1 MEKEKQA
8 EEKKITL
15 GFLVGWVV
23 GVMFLLSGIM
33 ALVSEPLT
41 AVYSFLIS
49 IVLLPPANKF
59 IKDKAGFS
67 LSGGLKFV
75 LVIILLGLLSGTLAE
90 KGKSAMNNVDGATK
104 QGETSQSA
112 PIPQKEIVNIS
123 AYKLYGDYEAN
134 EVSAD
139 AKYKDKT
146 LNISGTIDSIGKDI
160 MSNPFVALKG
170 QEYFGFVQCLFS
182 RGDEQKLVNLSKGQ
196 GITLRGDSP
205 SRIIGNV
212 LVQNC
217 SIVK

>member
-1 MEKEKQA
+1 MGV
-8 EEKKITL
+8 L
-15 GFLVGWVV
+15 FL
-23 GVMFLLSGIM
+23 FSGIM
-33 ALVSEPLT
+33 SLVSEPIT
-41 AVYSFLIS
+41 ALYAFLIA

-59 IKDKAGFS
+59 IKDKLGFS

-90 KGKSAMNNVDGATK
+90 KGRSATINTNSDTTK
-104 QGETSQSA
+104 QETSKTI
-112 PIPQKEIVNIS
+112 PTPQKEIIS
-123 AYKLYGDYEAN
+123 VTAYKLFGDYEAN

-160 MSNPFVALKG
+160 MSNPFVSLKG
-170 QEYFGFVQCLFS
+170 KEYFGFVQCLFS

-196 GITLRGDSP
+196 GITLQGDSS
-205 SRIIGNV
+205 SRVIGNV